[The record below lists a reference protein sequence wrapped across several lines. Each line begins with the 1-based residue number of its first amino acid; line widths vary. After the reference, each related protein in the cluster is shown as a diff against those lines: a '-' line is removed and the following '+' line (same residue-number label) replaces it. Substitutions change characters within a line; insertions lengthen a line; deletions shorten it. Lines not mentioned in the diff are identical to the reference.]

1 MFSWVTYYIELFSQ
15 VLIFLQYSWVS
26 LVAQLV
32 KNTPAMQETWVGK
45 IPWRRERLPTPVF
58 WPGEFHGLYSLWGH
72 KESDTTE
79 QLSLSLALT
88 FLTLPPLWLL
98 RNPSSESNSYHQLF
112 KSTASCMYMLLLLS
126 WGLRINHWLLP
137 FRWWLSYQNKPN
149 QIYKNTKCIR
159 DGKRNG

>member
-1 MFSWVTYYIELFSQ
+1 M
-15 VLIFLQYSWVS
+15 
-26 LVAQLV
+26 AQLV
-32 KNTPAMQETWVGK
+32 KNTPAMQETWVQSLGWEDPLEKGK
-45 IPWRRERLPTPVF
+45 ATHSSVLAWRIPWTVQSMGSQRV
-58 WPGEFHGLYSLWGH
+58 GH
-72 KESDTTE
+72 HWVTFT
-79 QLSLSLALT
+79 LT

-98 RNPSSESNSYHQLF
+98 RNPSSKSNYYHQLF

-159 DGKRNG
+159 DGKRNGLSVQIGNQQSIENQ

>member
-15 VLIFLQYSWVS
+15 VLIFLQYSWAS

-79 QLSLSLALT
+79 RLSLSLALT

-98 RNPSSESNSYHQLF
+98 RNPSSKSNSYHQLF